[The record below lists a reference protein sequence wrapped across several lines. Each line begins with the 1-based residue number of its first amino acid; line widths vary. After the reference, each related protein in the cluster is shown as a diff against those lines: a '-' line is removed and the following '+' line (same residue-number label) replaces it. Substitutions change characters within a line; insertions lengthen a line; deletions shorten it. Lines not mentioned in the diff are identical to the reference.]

1 MHVTFCTQKYN
12 FDKVTAILTLTFQA
26 LVSDIDYLWW
36 RVMGGDGER
45 GKAWLRARGH
55 HLCLTDTIFSFFLVG
70 GAGELAFYF
79 VGTLEN
85 NSLFLGN
92 KTNVRECLKIILR
105 NKADHTKKTN
115 FFAVAVSLPAHLYS
129 PYPTHVMA
137 LLGNNYSFLVL
148 LLEKN
153 HGFFLLRS
161 NVRKC
166 MQNIFQPTY
175 PSQNTG

>member
-26 LVSDIDYLWW
+26 LVSDIDCLWS

-55 HLCLTDTIFSFFLVG
+55 HLRLTVTIFFFYFFGGGGGGGEG

-79 VGTLEN
+79 VGILEN

-105 NKADHTKKTN
+105 NKADHKKN
-115 FFAVAVSLPAHLYS
+115 LFCCIPSCPPIFPLP
-129 PYPTHVMA
+129 
-137 LLGNNYSFLVL
+137 
-148 LLEKN
+148 
-153 HGFFLLRS
+153 
-161 NVRKC
+161 
-166 MQNIFQPTY
+166 
-175 PSQNTG
+175 NTFYGTSWK